1 MEKKNFKNI
10 RNSKPRVIDQ
20 LSPKEVVLAEKS
32 SWLSARSMEFWDFG
46 H

>member
-10 RNSKPRVIDQ
+10 RDSQARVIDQ

-32 SWLSARSMEFWDFG
+32 SWVWKRSIEFWDFG